1 MEFRLLGPVQI
12 WSGTGPVELK
22 RRQERLLL
30 AVLLLE
36 PGKPVPAER
45 LIELLWPDALPA
57 NPRRALQ
64 VYVSRL
70 RAVLDVELT
79 SGRDG
84 YAIHAVP
91 GQTDV
96 EQFRSLVEQARRQD
110 DLEQRSKLVVD
121 ALALWR
127 GPALADV
134 TTEDVRRRLCRGLDE
149 SRQEAEAL
157 LRRAAEVLTRRPD
170 EGGEG
175 ANAIGWARLE
185 LASGRPDEAR
195 RTLAEA
201 IAVVGPSTFTR
212 RELSHQQRLLGLV

>member
-64 VYVSRL
+64 VYMSRL

-84 YAIHAVP
+84 YAIHSVA

-96 EQFRSLVEQARRQD
+96 EQFRSLTSAPAP
-110 DLEQRSKLVVD
+110 SPD
-121 ALALWR
+121 A
-127 GPALADV
+127 
-134 TTEDVRRRLCRGLDE
+134 
-149 SRQEAEAL
+149 S
-157 LRRAAEVLTRRPD
+157 
-170 EGGEG
+170 
-175 ANAIGWARLE
+175 
-185 LASGRPDEAR
+185 
-195 RTLAEA
+195 
-201 IAVVGPSTFTR
+201 
-212 RELSHQQRLLGLV
+212 